1 MTPDDR
7 HIGRRIRGKRR
18 ALGLSEDVLARQ
30 LGIEARLIEA
40 YERATE
46 RVPSDHLVRL
56 SEIFGVPLSYIL
68 PAAHDP
74 AFAPSMAR
82 EHQAN

>member
-1 MTPDDR
+1 
-7 HIGRRIRGKRR
+7 
-18 ALGLSEDVLARQ
+18 
-30 LGIEARLIEA
+30 
-40 YERATE
+40 
-46 RVPSDHLVRL
+46 L

-68 PAAHDP
+68 PTAHDP